1 MEYRKISNLLH
12 NTPNQPSKFRTKNW
26 FEINDNSRGTYNTNS
41 QIKFK
46 TTMSKSS
53 LCDYSD
59 VYILL
64 IVAIT
69 FTAQGAHTAA
79 MQADRDNKQ
88 VILKNFA
95 LFTDCITEINNTKVD
110 KGKDLDVVM
119 SMYNLVEF
127 SDNNSRA
134 TGSLWKYQKDEPE
147 KPITNF

>member
-1 MEYRKISNLLH
+1 MEYRKIANLLH

-69 FTAQGAHTAA
+69 FTAQRAHTAA

-119 SMYNLVEF
+119 SMYTLVEF
-127 SDNNSRA
+127 SDNNSWA
-134 TGSLWKYQKDEPE
+134 TGSLPKYQKDEPE

>member
-1 MEYRKISNLLH
+1 MEYRKIANLLH

-79 MQADRDNKQ
+79 MQAGRDNKQ

-95 LFTDCITEINNTKVD
+95 LFTDCITETNNTKVD

-119 SMYNLVEF
+119 SMDNLVEF
-127 SDNNSRA
+127 RDNNSRA

-147 KPITNF
+147 KPITNY

>member
-1 MEYRKISNLLH
+1 MEYCKIANLLH

-69 FTAQGAHTAA
+69 FTAQRAHTAA

-119 SMYNLVEF
+119 SMYTLVEF
-127 SDNNSRA
+127 SDNNSWA
-134 TGSLWKYQKDEPE
+134 TGSLPKYQKDEPE

>member
-1 MEYRKISNLLH
+1 
-12 NTPNQPSKFRTKNW
+12 
-26 FEINDNSRGTYNTNS
+26 
-41 QIKFK
+41 
-46 TTMSKSS
+46 MSKSS

-69 FTAQGAHTAA
+69 FTAQRAHTAA

-119 SMYNLVEF
+119 SMYTLVEF
-127 SDNNSRA
+127 SDNNSWA
-134 TGSLWKYQKDEPE
+134 TGSLPKYQKDEPE

>member
-1 MEYRKISNLLH
+1 
-12 NTPNQPSKFRTKNW
+12 
-26 FEINDNSRGTYNTNS
+26 
-41 QIKFK
+41 
-46 TTMSKSS
+46 MSKSS

-95 LFTDCITEINNTKVD
+95 LFTDCITETNNTKVD

-119 SMYNLVEF
+119 SMYNLRNLGIIIHEQQEVYGNTKKM
-127 SDNNSRA
+127 S
-134 TGSLWKYQKDEPE
+134 QKNP
-147 KPITNF
+147 